1 MQIFLLM
8 IPVLALGV
16 WWGWQLRSDE
26 AEYEAERNIY
36 IVWTMNSGESP
47 KLKVFREHEPANDYL
62 MDMIGKYDDVG
73 WCVFRHDGN
82 RCTEI
87 KI

>member
-1 MQIFLLM
+1 MQLFLLI

-26 AEYEAERNIY
+26 AERNIY
-36 IVWTMNSGESP
+36 VVWTMNNGESP
-47 KLKVFREHEPANDYL
+47 KLKVFREYEPANDYL
-62 MDMIGKYDDVG
+62 MDMIGKYDNVG

-82 RCTEI
+82 RCAEI

>member
-16 WWGWQLRSDE
+16 WWGWQARGDE
-26 AEYEAERNIY
+26 AECNIY
-36 IVWTMNSGESP
+36 VVWTMSSGEFP
-47 KLKVFREHEPANDYL
+47 KLRAFRDSGQGNDYL
-62 MDMIGKYDDVG
+62 MDMLEKYEDVG
-73 WCVFRHDGN
+73 WCVFRHDGS
-82 RCTEI
+82 RITET